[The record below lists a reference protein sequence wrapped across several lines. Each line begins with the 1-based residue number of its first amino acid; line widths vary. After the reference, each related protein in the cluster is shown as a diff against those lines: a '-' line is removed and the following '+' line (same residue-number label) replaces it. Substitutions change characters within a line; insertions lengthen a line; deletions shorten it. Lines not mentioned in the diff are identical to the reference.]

1 MDIYLI
7 DNQAGYTFHFMVNP
21 LDGIA
26 FNKKRRFTTADVI
39 EKGEYDQLKKGEK
52 IRELSF
58 KTLFPVEYDAS
69 FCRYNGFSN
78 PKEYVK
84 RFEDWVDK
92 KEPLRLIITDYDFNG
107 LVTIS
112 DFTPTEKPGEVGD
125 KYIDITFRT
134 YRETSITTVAEE
146 NSYSGGLEE
155 RTDQSDSGYKKG
167 DKVKV
172 TASSLNVRS
181 GPGTNNSAIGTVNK
195 GTTLEIWRVSENW
208 ADVYWGD
215 SGGWICL
222 DYVTSA

>member
-58 KTLFPVEYDAS
+58 KTLFP
-69 FCRYNGFSN
+69 
-78 PKEYVK
+78 
-84 RFEDWVDK
+84 VDK

-155 RTDQSDSGYKKG
+155 RTNQSDSGYKKG

-181 GPGTNNSAIGTVNK
+181 GPGTNNSALGTVNK